1 MLSWQRIMKIQQTN
15 LQTVPTVQTVQN
27 LKAQTVPIVQTAPT
41 MQNPKPATALKTE
54 VLMQLTAPVIVTRAF
69 CTN

>member
-1 MLSWQRIMKIQQTN
+1 MLTWQRIMKIQQTN

-54 VLMQLTAPVIVTRAF
+54 VPMQLTAPVIVTRAF

>member
-15 LQTVPTVQTVQN
+15 LQTVPIVRN
-27 LKAQTVPIVQTAPT
+27 LKAPTVLIVQTAPA

-54 VLMQLTAPVIVTRAF
+54 VPMQLTAPVIVTRAF

>member
-15 LQTVPTVQTVQN
+15 LQTVPIVRNPKVPTV
-27 LKAQTVPIVQTAPT
+27 LIVQTAPA

-54 VLMQLTAPVIVTRAF
+54 VPMQLTAPVIVTRAF